1 MRARNAVYAQSGGP
15 SAVINASAAGVIEA
29 ARKARGR
36 IGKLYA
42 GRNGIVG
49 ILTEELIDTG
59 KESAA
64 AIAKLRGTPGAAF
77 GTCRYKLRDFAK
89 DRSQYERLI
98 EVFRAHD
105 IGCFFYNGGND
116 SMDTAWKVSQLGES
130 LGYPVQCIGVP
141 KTIDNDLPIIDACP
155 GFGSVAKYVATSIRE
170 ASFDVESMF
179 RTSTQVFV
187 LEVMGRHAGWIT
199 AAGGLA
205 ATGPDDGPQILLF
218 PEIQFD
224 EARFL
229 ERVKATVDRIGWCS
243 IVVSEGLHGPDGKFL
258 SESGLRDA
266 FGHAQLGGV
275 APQIARLITDRLKY
289 KHHWAV
295 SDYLQRSARHIA
307 SALDA
312 EQAYKLGAA
321 AVKLA
326 LEGRNAV
333 MPTVV
338 RTSDRPYKW
347 KLGVAELKDVANV
360 EKKMPRDFITADG
373 FHITA
378 KCRSYLAPLVKGEDY
393 PSYRDGLPD
402 YVRLK
407 KALVPKRLGTTFKI

>member
-1 MRARNAVYAQSGGP
+1 
-15 SAVINASAAGVIEA
+15 
-29 ARKARGR
+29 
-36 IGKLYA
+36 
-42 GRNGIVG
+42 
-49 ILTEELIDTG
+49 
-59 KESAA
+59 
-64 AIAKLRGTPGAAF
+64 
-77 GTCRYKLRDFAK
+77 
-89 DRSQYERLI
+89 
-98 EVFRAHD
+98 
-105 IGCFFYNGGND
+105 
-116 SMDTAWKVSQLGES
+116 
-130 LGYPVQCIGVP
+130 
-141 KTIDNDLPIIDACP
+141 
-155 GFGSVAKYVATSIRE
+155 
-170 ASFDVESMF
+170 
-179 RTSTQVFV
+179 
-187 LEVMGRHAGWIT
+187 
-199 AAGGLA
+199 
-205 ATGPDDGPQILLF
+205 
-218 PEIQFD
+218 
-224 EARFL
+224 
-229 ERVKATVDRIGWCS
+229 VKATVDRIGWCS